1 MHIPAENQIGESV
14 GFPAASRRWRHFH
27 FSDRAPSMIASEE
40 PCVLVPVVSPGAW
53 KSSASIR
60 MQRCWIAKVWGY
72 SAWSMKL
79 RWRLSSIT
87 RRASGSI
94 QVVTKVARL
103 RSGIPSTASS
113 SPTRRIAAMG
123 AIGSSGMAWSG
134 APSVIQAPSIWTT
147 SRARLIQILLISARR
162 PDRAGVGTDQTT
174 PTLDRITRQG

>member
-1 MHIPAENQIGESV
+1 
-14 GFPAASRRWRHFH
+14 
-27 FSDRAPSMIASEE
+27 
-40 PCVLVPVVSPGAW
+40 
-53 KSSASIR
+53 
-60 MQRCWIAKVWGY
+60 MQRCWISKVWGY

-113 SPTRRIAAMG
+113 SLTRRIAAMG
-123 AIGSSGMAWSG
+123 AIGSSGMASSG

-147 SRARLIQILLISARR
+147 SRARLIQILLISARLANQADDDVPALR
-162 PDRAGVGTDQTT
+162 PTAAAISAIAARSASEAGSSPSFLAPAVCSATEMTK
-174 PTLDRITRQG
+174 PR